1 MRAIEACGY
10 IMYFFESDYVALMM
24 AQSSL
29 EEYVVLPQARLTL
42 FCQHGQYFHFIWR
55 YTNVRLSQS
64 CNKTYKSLFLNKSL

>member
-29 EEYVVLPQARLTL
+29 EEYVLYRKPGSPFFANMANTFISYGVTLT
-42 FCQHGQYFHFIWR
+42 Y
-55 YTNVRLSQS
+55 V
-64 CNKTYKSLFLNKSL
+64 